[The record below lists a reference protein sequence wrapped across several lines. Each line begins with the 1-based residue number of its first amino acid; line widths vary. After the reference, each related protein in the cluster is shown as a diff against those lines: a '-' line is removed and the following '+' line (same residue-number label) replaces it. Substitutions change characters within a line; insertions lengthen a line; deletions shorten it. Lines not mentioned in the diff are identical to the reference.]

1 MTEIK
6 TIADQLASIEAAVS
20 DDDLVAVALNGLR
33 LEYKAFDASISVR

>member
-20 DDDLVAVALNGLR
+20 NDDLVVVTLNGLGP
-33 LEYKAFDASISVR
+33 KAFDTSISVR